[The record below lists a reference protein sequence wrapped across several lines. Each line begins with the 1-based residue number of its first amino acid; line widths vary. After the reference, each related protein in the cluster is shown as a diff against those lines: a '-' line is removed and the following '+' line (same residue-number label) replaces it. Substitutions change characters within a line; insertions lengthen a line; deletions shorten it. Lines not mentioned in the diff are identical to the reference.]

1 MVNNPLVAKKS
12 RFNMDRLSGLFAIAI
27 DFLSGWSDLNTM
39 DFVASGL
46 LSPSGIDCQA
56 LIKYRKL
63 PVGSESGH
71 FEYLRLS
78 SLMGSSWNLDLARR
92 KRFFDLSSSGRSE

>member
-1 MVNNPLVAKKS
+1 MVNNPLGAKKS

-56 LIKYRKL
+56 LKKYRKL
-63 PVGSESGH
+63 PVGSESGPVSYTH
-71 FEYLRLS
+71 LTLPTNREV
-78 SLMGSSWNLDLARR
+78 
-92 KRFFDLSSSGRSE
+92 